1 MRNWKK
7 MFIVV
12 LLVSIG
18 VGFEYSKS
26 YTRVHAASSLQVNDS
41 VVQKP
46 TDPPK
51 DRPIQVAMSNGGKFC
66 YGPIFSGGE
75 SYVIIEQCWERHVK
89 NARYDVFQRI
99 SYNVNNTWLCITA
112 PATVVKGN
120 AKWDYVN
127 LRPCAIND
135 PLQRWIVKENS
146 FWTADGLYRLK
157 DTNWYGYISRN
168 SKDRYNHTLDTSMG
182 DWVKTIATPGNISIK
197 TSIVWSSWGNGIWN
211 IDMAP
216 SAYYLHSTGSNK
228 SITSLYYNP
237 ESGHFAQYDIVS
249 GSLYCMYSKMT
260 DKYDWNWVKWT
271 LCSDAPIKKENPAY
285 WNVYFVANAGGIIT
299 DYKGNVLRVTKEG
312 SNWGVAYAV
321 KPSYLEK
328 DTTNKPNSLFAV
340 DVDLLKWIRYT
351 TSNLGKTDQY
361 CPAGNKESHIY
372 KRVKRNLPSDFQ
384 LSVAWVQ
391 RLYDIARSA
400 TFESANP
407 GAIPQRHGSCGVCML
422 HSFQMIAELMEYHSR
437 DPLTSGGYF
446 FDTTSNRDPFLSF
459 SQRYPELDRLLT
471 NVPVDYANRGRVL
484 AFASTGIM
492 LPQYEW
498 ESSSRFTTRSDIVS
512 YISSLINSAPGS
524 IWLGLMRRQRA
535 DGFISGHAVPIL
547 RTSQGLVVIPTNMP
561 TISLSSFIQSV
572 APTTDPNEV
581 LAQME
586 EGRTMTE
593 LVTIRPVGTYENPF
607 SLTVSSRNCTGE
619 GEDRRGSGQ
628 YPNSASVNQC
638 KGGRCILL

>member
-1 MRNWKK
+1 
-7 MFIVV
+7 
-12 LLVSIG
+12 
-18 VGFEYSKS
+18 
-26 YTRVHAASSLQVNDS
+26 
-41 VVQKP
+41 
-46 TDPPK
+46 
-51 DRPIQVAMSNGGKFC
+51 
-66 YGPIFSGGE
+66 
-75 SYVIIEQCWERHVK
+75 
-89 NARYDVFQRI
+89 
-99 SYNVNNTWLCITA
+99 
-112 PATVVKGN
+112 
-120 AKWDYVN
+120 
-127 LRPCAIND
+127 
-135 PLQRWIVKENS
+135 
-146 FWTADGLYRLK
+146 
-157 DTNWYGYISRN
+157 
-168 SKDRYNHTLDTSMG
+168 
-182 DWVKTIATPGNISIK
+182 
-197 TSIVWSSWGNGIWN
+197 
-211 IDMAP
+211 
-216 SAYYLHSTGSNK
+216 
-228 SITSLYYNP
+228 
-237 ESGHFAQYDIVS
+237 
-249 GSLYCMYSKMT
+249 
-260 DKYDWNWVKWT
+260 
-271 LCSDAPIKKENPAY
+271 
-285 WNVYFVANAGGIIT
+285 
-299 DYKGNVLRVTKEG
+299 
-312 SNWGVAYAV
+312 
-321 KPSYLEK
+321 
-328 DTTNKPNSLFAV
+328 
-340 DVDLLKWIRYT
+340 
-351 TSNLGKTDQY
+351 
-361 CPAGNKESHIY
+361 
-372 KRVKRNLPSDFQ
+372 
-384 LSVAWVQ
+384 
-391 RLYDIARSA
+391 
-400 TFESANP
+400 
-407 GAIPQRHGSCGVCML
+407 ML